1 MYKQYKLLIFKKAPP
16 PVTYKQ
22 TNKKNVS
29 WQVKFLSLYRKVKVK
44 KKNNSMREN
53 IKIDYK
59 LQRF

>member
-22 TNKKNVS
+22 TNKKCELAG
-29 WQVKFLSLYRKVKVK
+29 QVFFSHRKVKVK